1 MIVTRKSRISGKM
14 NTMDLPISNE
24 QIESWQSGS
33 FVQDV
38 FPDLTSDQR
47 EFLITGITPDEWN
60 ETFDELPSG
69 VKKITFHFKGEEKID
84 V

>member
-1 MIVTRKSRISGKM
+1 MGRISGKM

-47 EFLITGITPDEWN
+47 EFLITGITPNEWN
-60 ETFDELPSG
+60 ETFEQLPNG
-69 VKKITFHFKGEEKID
+69 VKKINFHFKGVEKID